1 MPKTTRWD
9 DDGRPVTT
17 SSSSSGGGEKSSKKG
32 KKKQKKTPHSRVER
46 AVEREDRAAALT
58 AERNEFLLSGEAGF
72 LEAEEEL
79 ERTGKVTQAELVSNV
94 ATSVGQQALNLRLDE
109 LGPYGA
115 DWSRNGRF
123 LLLAGAKGHL
133 SLLDVQKPSLETEFT
148 VNETVRDACFLHNES
163 LFAAAQR
170 KHVYIYD
177 RDGLELHGFHGVL
190 HAFVDGVEQAHLHLY
205 RQRQARDRNA
215 FDEAASS
222 LAYYLSSPPAVEAG
236 LLDLRH
242 DRDDFRHGIGRD
254 REAKR
259 GEGCDGFGD
268 AEDAAVAFQEI
279 GRRREGQ
286 QARNRRVRDKPG
298 VEMRH
303 VGQRARAQF
312 PHRDVPVK

>member
-17 SSSSSGGGEKSSKKG
+17 SSSSSGGGEKSSKKK

-177 RDGLELHGFHGVL
+177 RDGLELHCLRNHVEPTRLAFLPYHFLLCSAGRTGYLKYQDVSTGGLVAEHRTKLGACDVLAQNPSTAVVHCGHGNGTVTL
-190 HAFVDGVEQAHLHLY
+190 WSPALSTPLVKMLCHRGPVGSSCVD
-205 RQRQARDRNA
+205 
-215 FDEAASS
+215 
-222 LAYYLSSPPAVEAG
+222 
-236 LLDLRH
+236 
-242 DRDDFRHGIGRD
+242 
-254 REAKR
+254 
-259 GEGCDGFGD
+259 
-268 AEDAAVAFQEI
+268 
-279 GRRREGQ
+279 
-286 QARNRRVRDKPG
+286 RVTCPKPS
-298 VEMRH
+298 E
-303 VGQRARAQF
+303 
-312 PHRDVPVK
+312 